1 MPTIFGLVT
10 GSANRTQ
17 AENPSIDPTF
27 RRRLAAVFLFL
38 SPMVTSTVSVARCH
52 VHQRGSGTAK
62 SALAPQRAAM
72 SWINEVEV
80 DEASGH
86 LARIYEALVE
96 KRGKVSNILKVHSL
110 NPEAMGNHLDLYMT
124 LMFGKSGLSRAEREA
139 IAVVV
144 SAENDCAYC
153 VNHHAEAWKRYIKD
167 DETLNMLMTADGLE
181 TLKPRLSNVVRH
193 AEKLTSA
200 PEAMTESD
208 LGELRAVGLS
218 DEDILDL
225 TLITAYFNFVNRI
238 ALGLGVEFTPEEM
251 TGYHDD

>member
-1 MPTIFGLVT
+1 
-10 GSANRTQ
+10 
-17 AENPSIDPTF
+17 
-27 RRRLAAVFLFL
+27 
-38 SPMVTSTVSVARCH
+38 
-52 VHQRGSGTAK
+52 
-62 SALAPQRAAM
+62 M
-72 SWINEVEV
+72 SWIDEVEV
-80 DEASGH
+80 GEAEGR
-86 LARIYEALVE
+86 LAEIYEALVQ

-124 LMFGKSGLSRAEREA
+124 LMFASSGLTRAEREA

-144 SAENDCAYC
+144 SANNDCAYC
-153 VNHHAEAWKRYIKD
+153 VHHHAEALKRYIKD
-167 DETLNMLMTADGLE
+167 DETLHMLMTADGLE
-181 TLKPRLSNVVRH
+181 TLQPRLSNIVRH

-238 ALGLGVEFTPEEM
+238 ALGLGVGFTPDEVG
-251 TGYHDD
+251 GYRDD